1 MMDEFAAAGRWLAR
15 RHLSMA
21 RPPKQA
27 GRIGVTDNDSNV
39 AIITGAARG
48 IGLATAE
55 RFLAEGWHVV
65 MIDRLDDL
73 LQEEA
78 RALGSNRAHPIVCD
92 VSVPDQV
99 SSAVKETVD
108 TLGRIDAL
116 VNNAGIA
123 EFAPLLET
131 SFETWTEVMATNLNG
146 PFLMTQAVAP
156 HMVAAG
162 RGGAVVNVTSISG
175 IRASTMRVAYG
186 TSKAGLAHLT
196 KQYAAELGDHGIRV
210 NGVAPGP
217 VETAMAAKVHTPEI
231 RQSYYDHMPLPRHA
245 AESEIASVIW
255 FLCSPDSAF
264 VTGQIIAADGG
275 FAATGVGL
283 PDLPARS

>member
-1 MMDEFAAAGRWLAR
+1 MT
-15 RHLSMA
+15 
-21 RPPKQA
+21 
-27 GRIGVTDNDSNV
+27 TDSV

-48 IGLATAE
+48 IGLATAK
-55 RFLAEGWHVV
+55 RFLAEGWRVV
-65 MIDRLDDL
+65 MIDRLGDL
-73 LQEEA
+73 LKLEA
-78 RALGSNRAHPIVCD
+78 QALDTNRAHPIVCD
-92 VSVPDQV
+92 VSVAEQV
-99 SSAVKETVD
+99 SAAIAETMEVF
-108 TLGRIDAL
+108 GRIDAL

-123 EFAPLLET
+123 EFGPLLDT
-131 SFETWTEVMATNLNG
+131 SFDTWKEVLATNLDG
-146 PFLMTQAVAP
+146 PFLMTQAAAP

-162 RGGAVVNVTSISG
+162 RGGAIVNITSISG

-196 KQYAAELGDHGIRV
+196 KQYAAELGDYGIRV

-217 VETAMAAKVHTPEI
+217 VETAMATKVHTPEI

-255 FLCSPDSAF
+255 FLCSPESGF

-275 FAATGVGL
+275 FAATGIGL
-283 PDLPARS
+283 PELASRAD

>member
-1 MMDEFAAAGRWLAR
+1 
-15 RHLSMA
+15 MA
-21 RPPKQA
+21 
-27 GRIGVTDNDSNV
+27 TDSV

-48 IGLATAE
+48 IGLATAK
-55 RFLAEGWHVV
+55 RFLAEGWRVV
-65 MIDRLDDL
+65 MIDRLGDL
-73 LQEEA
+73 LKLEA
-78 RALGSNRAHPIVCD
+78 QASDTNRAHPIVCD
-92 VSVPDQV
+92 VSVAEQV
-99 SSAVKETVD
+99 SAAIAETMEVF
-108 TLGRIDAL
+108 GRIDAL

-123 EFAPLLET
+123 EFGPLLDT
-131 SFETWTEVMATNLNG
+131 SFDTWKEVLATNLDG
-146 PFLMTQAVAP
+146 PFLMTQAAAP

-162 RGGAVVNVTSISG
+162 RGGAIVNITSISG

-196 KQYAAELGDHGIRV
+196 KQYAAELGDYGIRV

-217 VETAMAAKVHTPEI
+217 VETAMATKVHTPEI

-255 FLCSPDSAF
+255 FLCSPESGF

-275 FAATGVGL
+275 FAATGIGL
-283 PDLPARS
+283 PELASRAG